1 MNKKSQKTYT
11 TKEISKLTGLTEV
24 RIHQMRNGQSVN
36 LKKINKV
43 YHVKP
48 ILEKGVHWDWNES
61 DVMIFEKGLEM
72 IQSRRKRTQPI
83 KVVSNTMPEENQIT
97 ENANV

>member
-43 YHVKP
+43 
-48 ILEKGVHWDWNES
+48 
-61 DVMIFEKGLEM
+61 M
-72 IQSRRKRTQPI
+72 
-83 KVVSNTMPEENQIT
+83 
-97 ENANV
+97 